1 VYQNDVLKDRFS
13 KAVVPA
19 MTKESSSAHDP
30 LAERILKSRRIPF
43 HPGRTR
49 RFRVRPFRTQR
60 KNINLIHLL
69 PNVLTS
75 FNVAC
80 GVSAILF
87 ATEGR
92 FEIAA
97 QMILLAGF
105 FDLIDGKVARL
116 VGSSSQFGTQLD
128 SLADVISFGA
138 APPLLYHAMLYPT
151 GPNRLSVAMVLI
163 YTLCTALRL
172 ARYNVQASGGQ
183 KRTHFTGLPCPAP
196 AGFLAALVLI
206 SYEYNFLLVP
216 PVNPVVNIG
225 IHILLV
231 SLAGMM
237 VSTITFPDFSTIHVE
252 KKNVYQYNV
261 IIVLILCVA
270 VLRFKEVFTI
280 LVGTYIMAGP
290 VITIRE
296 YSRRR
301 AEHAAGLEP
310 SPAKNPETP
319 VENP

>member
-1 VYQNDVLKDRFS
+1 
-13 KAVVPA
+13 
-19 MTKESSSAHDP
+19 MTKDSSTPHDP
-30 LAERILKSRRIPF
+30 FTARIMKSRRNPF
-43 HPGRTR
+43 RPGRPR
-49 RFRVRPFRTQR
+49 RFRVRPFHGQR
-60 KNINLIHLL
+60 KNIHLIHLL

-80 GVSAILF
+80 GVSAIIF

-97 QMILLAGF
+97 QLILLAGF

-128 SLADVISFGA
+128 SLADVISFGV
-138 APPLLYHAMLYPT
+138 APPVLYHAMLYPGEPT
-151 GPNRLSVAMVLI
+151 RLSVSLVLI

-196 AGFLAALVLI
+196 AGFLAALVLV
-206 SYEYNFLLVP
+206 SYEYNFLLVTP
-216 PVNPVVNIG
+216 INTVVKIG

-237 VSTITFPDFSTIHVE
+237 VSTITFPDFSSIHVE

-290 VITIRE
+290 IITLRE
-296 YSRRR
+296 HSRQR
-301 AEHAAGLEP
+301 AEHPAGMELP
-310 SPAKNPETP
+310 KSADLPKSTETP
-319 VENP
+319 AENP

>member
-1 VYQNDVLKDRFS
+1 MYNRFS
-13 KAVVPA
+13 EAVFPA
-19 MTKESSSAHDP
+19 MTKESSSSHDP
-30 LAERILKSRRIPF
+30 LAERILKSRRNPF

-49 RFRVRPFRTQR
+49 RFRVRPFRAQR

-138 APPLLYHAMLYPT
+138 APPLLYHAMLYPN

-172 ARYNVQASGGQ
+172 ARYNVQVSGGQ

-196 AGFLAALVLI
+196 AGFLAALVLV
-206 SYEYNFLLVP
+206 SYEYNFLLIP
-216 PVNPVVNIG
+216 PIYPVINIG

-237 VSTITFPDFSTIHVE
+237 VSTITFPDFSSIHVE

-301 AEHAAGLEP
+301 AEHAAELESP
-310 SPAKNPETP
+310 SAKSPETP
-319 VENP
+319 AENP